1 MMKRLILSLIV
12 LIFYNKP
19 AFQIFGL
26 IILQFS
32 HIVFIIITKSC
43 RLFRQFVLDMFNEI
57 CLLLMFYHLF
67 YFGDSGIA
75 DGTQSRISIDLKIL
89 FI

>member
-1 MMKRLILSLIV
+1 MMKRLIFSLIV
-12 LIFYNKP
+12 LIFYDKP

-32 HIVFIIITKSC
+32 HIVFIIKTKSC

-75 DGTQSRISIDLKIL
+75 NGT
-89 FI
+89 